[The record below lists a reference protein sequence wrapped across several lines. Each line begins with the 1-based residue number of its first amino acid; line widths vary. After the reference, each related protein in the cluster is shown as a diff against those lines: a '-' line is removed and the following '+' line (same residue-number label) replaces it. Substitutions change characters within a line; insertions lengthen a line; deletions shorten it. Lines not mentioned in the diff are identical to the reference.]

1 MENIELQNLI
11 VQNLLLG
18 LKKQSEAYLDLIS
31 NNEYTHDQRKDF
43 EKELSDINKVLN
55 ELSGKTI
62 NYTVAE
68 LEALK
73 VQFNDRLTQLNT
85 IITNLEI
92 NTLKIEF
99 DSLTPE
105 QKSFL
110 KGEKG
115 DKGDKGENSYELAV
129 RYGFVGNEIEY
140 LNSLKGKD
148 GVNGVNGIN
157 GADGQDAESPI
168 FDFDNLDTIQKEKIS
183 TYLFNLTQFTDL
195 LQRLTNL
202 ENNSTGGDNQNIEI
216 IKQYNELNQYIVYN
230 PDLLQKQYYFSF
242 KLALQDYDI
251 VSIVVGNSTQSY
263 TIEYKV
269 IPSEYGMDLL
279 LQNSTLPQNIVDYP
293 QYNINPSDEIFGFYI
308 IFNNENDEVIY
319 PFDSYGITISRGG
332 NNLVSEF
339 VEVTA
344 DKAFYDG
351 LPKAPN
357 IM

>member
-1 MENIELQNLI
+1 MTNLELQEGI

-31 NNEYTHDQRKDF
+31 NNEYTHEQRKDF

-62 NYTVAE
+62 NYTVSE

-73 VQFNDRLTQLNT
+73 TQFNDRLTQLNS

-105 QKSFL
+105 QKAFL

-115 DKGDKGENSYELAV
+115 DKGEKGENSYELAV
-129 RYGFVGNEIEY
+129 RYGFSGNEIEY

-157 GADGQDAESPI
+157 GADGQNGLSAYELAVNSGFTGTLNQWLESLKGADGQDAESAI
-168 FDFDNLDTIQKEKIS
+168 FDFDTLDTIQKEKIS
-183 TYLFNLTQFTDL
+183 SYLFNLTQFTQL

-202 ENNSTGGDNQNIEI
+202 EKNSTGSTGGSVEI
-216 IKQYNELNQYIVYN
+216 VKQYNDFITSASKEELI
-230 PDLLQKQYYFSF
+230 
-242 KLALQDYDI
+242 KLF
-251 VSIVVGNSTQSY
+251 GNC
-263 TIEYKV
+263 
-269 IPSEYGMDLL
+269 M
-279 LQNSTLPQNIVDYP
+279 
-293 QYNINPSDEIFGFYI
+293 F
-308 IFNNENDEVIY
+308 
-319 PFDSYGITISRGG
+319 
-332 NNLVSEF
+332 
-339 VEVTA
+339 
-344 DKAFYDG
+344 
-351 LPKAPN
+351 
-357 IM
+357 